1 MDLILKSRLS
11 FCSAILRVWIIAGDF
26 LAARHLAAWWNS
38 FGQRSC
44 LVLCKA
50 PGGTGTVPADSEEQ
64 TYTGAAH
71 WNHWNQWGHL
81 LHAQPWQL
89 TWSFQEICSLSK
101 FGACG
106 ELEGQPQEGKEEAVT
121 VLSPG
126 ARQML
131 DTDLTLSP
139 RTSCWSCL
147 HGTLLRFSLI
157 SQLTM

>member
-71 WNHWNQWGHL
+71 WNHWNQRGHL
-81 LHAQPWQL
+81 LHAQPWRL

-101 FGACG
+101 FRGMWWTWG
-106 ELEGQPQEGKEEAVT
+106 STPRREGGSCHCAFSWCQADVGHRPDTEPQDQLLK
-121 VLSPG
+121 LSPW
-126 ARQML
+126 
-131 DTDLTLSP
+131 DIT
-139 RTSCWSCL
+139 
-147 HGTLLRFSLI
+147 
-157 SQLTM
+157 